1 MPAITGIIR
10 NRQVILPDG
19 CPEDFEGRNVLVT
32 VLEAQNPQGMG
43 CAAESDLAASDP
55 FDRYVGGWTSFNNDT
70 PVAQI
75 VTDMR
80 EGRKF
85 DF

>member
-10 NRQVILPDG
+10 NRQVVLPDG
-19 CPEDFEGRNVLVT
+19 CLEDFEGRNVLVT
-32 VLEAQNPQGMG
+32 VMDAQHPQG
-43 CAAESDLAASDP
+43 CVAESEVAGASDP
-55 FDRYVGGWTSFNNDT
+55 FDRYIGGWISFNNDT

-75 VTDMR
+75 VADMR

-85 DF
+85 DL